1 MRGFSIRI
9 LLLAFCLV
17 GCKPSLP
24 DGILSE
30 RAMEEILY
38 DYHMAMGLAESE
50 SGNVADN
57 RYIRVHQVFDKH
69 RISEAEFDSSMVY
82 WCKHS
87 ETLYLIMRR
96 VSERLDR
103 KAEILGV
110 NSEQQVHDAY
120 AALSQD
126 GDTADIWKGSTF
138 RLVLGTTRQN
148 VFRFIIPADS
158 TFREGDT
165 FLWVFTPQSLSSK
178 ANQDVY
184 VQFSVKYEGDTVAA
198 TTRTLFDD
206 RPVAIEIGENSVH
219 DNLRIVQV
227 SGCVYIPPSE
237 KGQFALTALSHM
249 ALVRY
254 HHEKEIPVV
263 EDSTEVIVE
272 DNVNVDTAEHVRLA
286 PHDVRGGEAKE
297 HKIQI
302 VKEKNTKWVRRK
314 RR

>member
-1 MRGFSIRI
+1 MRGFSVRI
-9 LLLAFCLV
+9 LLLTICLA
-17 GCKPSLP
+17 GCKPSIP
-24 DGILSE
+24 DEILSE
-30 RAMEEILY
+30 GKMENILY

-50 SGNVADN
+50 GGNVPDN
-57 RYIRVHQVFDKH
+57 RYIRVHQVFEKH
-69 RISEAEFDSSMVY
+69 RISEAEFDTSMVY

-87 ETLYLIMRR
+87 ETLYQIMKR

-120 AALSQD
+120 AALSED
-126 GDTADIWKGSTF
+126 GDTANIWKGSTF

-148 VFRFIIPADS
+148 VFRFTIPADS

-165 FLWVFTPQSLSSK
+165 FLWVFTPQRLSSRP
-178 ANQDVY
+178 NMDVY
-184 VQFSVKYEGDTVAA
+184 VQFSVMYEGDSVAA

-206 RPVAIEIGENSVH
+206 RPVTMEIGENQVH
-219 DNLRIVQV
+219 ENLRIVQV
-227 SGCVYIPPSE
+227 SGCVYIPPSD
-237 KGQFALTALSHM
+237 KGQFALAALSHI

-263 EDSTEVIVE
+263 EDSVETVVE
-272 DNVNVDTAEHVRLA
+272 DSVAVDTTEHVRLA

-297 HKIQI
+297 HTINI

-314 RR
+314 KR